1 MYYILMIVF
10 SLFSLFFFFF
20 CYFTFLGRINLKTPL
35 GSYNEKQPKI
45 EINQKNNVDAS
56 IYKKKMSLGTHTLYY
71 YTTKKK
77 KKGEKRNC

>member
-1 MYYILMIVF
+1 
-10 SLFSLFFFFF
+10 
-20 CYFTFLGRINLKTPL
+20 L